1 MDNRPL
7 PLRTLACDG
16 SDFHGDPL
24 LSEMYKRAIDRFGPD
39 ETTIAVTGLHGKAR
53 DRTGPDPAP

>member
-7 PLRTLACDG
+7 PLRTLACGG

-24 LSEMYKRAIDRFGPD
+24 LTEMYKRPSIGSGQTKQISLLPGC
-39 ETTIAVTGLHGKAR
+39 TGRRA
-53 DRTGPDPAP
+53 